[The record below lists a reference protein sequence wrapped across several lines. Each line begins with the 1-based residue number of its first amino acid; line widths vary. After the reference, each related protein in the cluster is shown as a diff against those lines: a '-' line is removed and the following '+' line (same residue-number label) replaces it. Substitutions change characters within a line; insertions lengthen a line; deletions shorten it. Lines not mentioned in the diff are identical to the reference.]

1 MKNKLLKTVAVLA
14 ACFMVFGAVAAV
26 AAEKKPIVLTL
37 GHFEPPD
44 VQNTIEH
51 PMAVV
56 FKSIVEA
63 RTNGAIKVEIHPSNT
78 LGKERQMLESTQMGV
93 IQGCI
98 IAEGTVP
105 VFYPM
110 VQIFSI
116 PYLFA
121 TESIGWEVMDGPFG
135 QALFEDMRKTKGLR
149 VVATGRG
156 AFRNFTNSK
165 HTIKNPADMAGM
177 KFRTM
182 QVPAHMAMVK
192 ALGAAATP
200 ISWAEIYS
208 ALQTKVVDGQENPV
222 GVIVSGRL
230 YEVQK
235 YLTLDGHVYSTSFMI
250 LNDNWINSLPK
261 EYQRVIAD
269 AGRAATVTGR
279 GISRLQDAIG
289 LEKLINE
296 GMDVYTPTASDLAQ
310 FRKLSQPV
318 VIEWLK
324 TNVKGS
330 EPWIE
335 KLLNANAEV
344 EKKFG
349 YR

>member
-1 MKNKLLKTVAVLA
+1 
-14 ACFMVFGAVAAV
+14 
-26 AAEKKPIVLTL
+26 
-37 GHFEPPD
+37 
-44 VQNTIEH
+44 
-51 PMAVV
+51 MAVV

-110 VQIFSI
+110 VQIFSV

-135 QALFEDMRKTKGLR
+135 QALFEDMRKSTGLR

-156 AFRNFTNSK
+156 AFRNFTNSR
-165 HTIKNPADMAGM
+165 HTVKNPADMKGM

-192 ALGAAATP
+192 SLGAAATP

-250 LNDNWINSLPK
+250 LNDKWIKSLPP
-261 EYQRVIAD
+261 EYRKAIFD
-269 AGRAATVTGR
+269 AGRAATTTGR
-279 GISRLQDAIG
+279 GVSRLQDAIG
-289 LEKLINE
+289 LEKLIKE
-296 GMDVYTPTASDLAQ
+296 GMEVYTPTASDLAQ

-318 VIEWLK
+318 VIDWLK

-330 EPWIE
+330 APWIE

>member
-1 MKNKLLKTVAVLA
+1 MKGKLIQ
-14 ACFMVFGAVAAV
+14 FGAILIALVLV
-26 AAEKKPIVLTL
+26 FSVGSVSAEKDKPMVLTL

-44 VQNTIEH
+44 IQNTIEH

-63 RTNGAIKVEIHPSNT
+63 RTNGGIKVEIHPSNT
-78 LGKERQMLESTQMGV
+78 LGKERQMMESTQMGV

-110 VQIFSI
+110 VQIFSV

-135 QALFEDMRKTKGLR
+135 QSLFEDMRKQTGLR

-156 AFRNFTNSK
+156 AFRNFTNS
-165 HTIKNPADMAGM
+165 TRTVKNPGDMKGM

-182 QVPAHMAMVK
+182 QVPAHMAMVR

-235 YLTLDGHVYSTSFMI
+235 YLTLDGHVYSTSFMM
-250 LNDNWINSLPK
+250 LNDQWLESLPA
-261 EYQRVIAD
+261 EYKKVVLD

-279 GISRLQDAIG
+279 GVSRLQDAVG
-289 LEKLINE
+289 LEKLIKE
-296 GMDVYTPTASDLAQ
+296 GMEVYTPTAEDLAE
-310 FRKLSQPV
+310 FRRLSQPV
-318 VIEWLK
+318 VIDWLK
-324 TNVKGS
+324 ENVKGS
-330 EPWIE
+330 GPWIE
-335 KLLNANAEV
+335 KMMETTAEV
-344 EKKFG
+344 EARYG